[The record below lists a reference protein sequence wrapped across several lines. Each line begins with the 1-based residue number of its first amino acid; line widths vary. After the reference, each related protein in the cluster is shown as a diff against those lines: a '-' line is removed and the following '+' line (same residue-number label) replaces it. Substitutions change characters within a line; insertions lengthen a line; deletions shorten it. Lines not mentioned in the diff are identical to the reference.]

1 MTANEFKMP
10 DDDTP
15 DKVPDDATPNSPD
28 DAMPGSDDV
37 SPGSDDDA
45 TPDSDDATPGSDD
58 DAPDSHDSTEGDDD
72 TGDEDEDGDDYGV
85 TDSIGDVDGESKPA
99 VFVTT
104 REPIVLVVSRLD
116 DPRAPESS
124 ALAAYIDGRM
134 VARSAMPPEAIER
147 LVDLKLFEEPVPLGL
162 FAYEEAPGLQCRLF
176 ALVPRASLEAD
187 AYSSEPWKASVP
199 SYEAMRDADDEMDDD
214 TDDDDDEDGD
224 DESPFETILL
234 GHIVR
239 FAKDRK
245 YPDNLAEEAVDIL
258 QRIIHGAE
266 PLEDADRKAIDDL
279 LGSL

>member
-1 MTANEFKMP
+1 MPADEFKAP

-15 DKVPDDATPNSPD
+15 DSPED
-28 DAMPGSDDV
+28 EGV
-37 SPGSDDDA
+37 
-45 TPDSDDATPGSDD
+45 
-58 DAPDSHDSTEGDDD
+58 EGDDD
-72 TGDEDEDGDDYGV
+72 GDDDEDDEDDEDDDAYGV
-85 TDSIGDVDGESKPA
+85 TDSIGTGDVDGEEKPA

-104 REPIVLVVSRLD
+104 REPIALAVSRLD

-147 LVDLKLFEEPVPLGL
+147 LVDLKLFEEPVALGL
-162 FAYEEAPGLQCRLF
+162 FAFEDAPGLQCRLF
-176 ALVPRASLEAD
+176 ALVPRTSLDSD
-187 AYSSEPWKASVP
+187 AHSSEPWKASVP
-199 SYEAMRDADDEMDDD
+199 SYEAMRDADDDMDDD
-214 TDDDDDEDGD
+214 MDDDEDDDDE
-224 DESPFETILL
+224 SPYETILL

-258 QRIIHGAE
+258 TRIIHGAE